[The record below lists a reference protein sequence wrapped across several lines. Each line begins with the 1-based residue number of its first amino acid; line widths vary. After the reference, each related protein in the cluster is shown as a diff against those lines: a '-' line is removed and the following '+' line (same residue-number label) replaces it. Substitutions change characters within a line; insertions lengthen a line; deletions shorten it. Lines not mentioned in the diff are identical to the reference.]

1 MSERLQP
8 IELCRAMA
16 TRQALCCA
24 TLAALL
30 ACAWTSLTSA
40 MPIAQESVPVEAGP
54 MASPV
59 VSAPAATRS
68 PPPGIPP
75 IKPVPLDTKPRDT
88 APAQTNPADHQPPAP
103 QPLATSPE
111 VEGAPEIHT
120 APQVD
125 TEPSPGQTSPFTLP
139 GGLGGP
145 EEWTSPEGISSA
157 LQTLVLL
164 TVVSLA
170 PAVLMMTTCFV
181 RIVIV
186 LGLLR
191 QSLGTQQ
198 LPSNQV
204 VTSLALFMTLLIMAP
219 VWNQVYDDAV
229 LPYTSHEITLEDAWD
244 AGIKPVRGFMS
255 AQIERTGNSG
265 DVWLFYKYLPADTPS
280 PSSYDDVPIT
290 VLLPAFMLSELKTAF
305 LIGFQIFLPFLVID
319 LVVSCVTISMG
330 MFMVPPVLVSLPMK
344 LLLFVLVDG
353 WHLVVGMLMDSFQLV
368 A

>member
-1 MSERLQP
+1 MSQRLP
-8 IELCRAMA
+8 IRRFRTTT
-16 TRQALCCA
+16 TRPAVFFC
-24 TLAALL
+24 AALATAL
-30 ACAWTSLTSA
+30 VCTWTSLTSA
-40 MPIAQESVPVEAGP
+40 MPMAQESVPGEAAP
-54 MASPV
+54 TAAHLIT
-59 VSAPAATRS
+59 APAGTPS

-75 IKPVPLDTKPRDT
+75 IKPVPLETKPRDA
-88 APAQTNPADHQPPAP
+88 APAETVPAEPQPAAP
-103 QPLATSPE
+103 QPLASAPE

-120 APQVD
+120 APEQ
-125 TEPSPGQTSPFTLP
+125 SPGQTAPFTLP
-139 GGLGGP
+139 GGLGSP

-157 LQTLVLL
+157 LQTLALL

-229 LPYTSHEITLEDAWD
+229 LPYTSHEITLEDAWE
-244 AGIKPVRGFMS
+244 ASIKPVRGFMS

-265 DVWLFYKYLPADTPS
+265 DVWLFYKYLPSDTPS

-290 VLLPAFMLSELKTAF
+290 VLLPAFMISELKTAF

-368 A
+368 S

>member
-1 MSERLQP
+1 MSQRP
-8 IELCRAMA
+8 RITELRRAMF
-16 TRQALCCA
+16 TSRALCCA

-30 ACAWTSLTSA
+30 ACTWTSLTSG
-40 MPIAQESVPVEAGP
+40 MPMAQESVPGEA
-54 MASPV
+54 ASTA
-59 VSAPAATRS
+59 APLVAPPAGTPS

-75 IKPVPLDTKPRDT
+75 IKPVPLETKPREET
-88 APAQTNPADHQPPAP
+88 PAVAVEAASQPAAA
-103 QPLATSPE
+103 QPLASAPE
-111 VEGAPEIHT
+111 VEGAPEIQT

-125 TEPSPGQTSPFTLP
+125 GEQSPGHSAPFTLP

-353 WHLVVGMLMDSFQLV
+353 WHLVVGMLMDGFQLV